1 MVSVRADD
9 IGRRLAQSP
18 KTDTPYRVTGPLF
31 LRLCREAAKR
41 QDIVNNASRKTD
53 NYIAPRAP
61 WCYSAGLLGS
71 HQLRNR
77 MTGTTVPRWSFAEGQ
92 YWSGFGDAGQERR
105 VHRTGFRAITV
116 ATALFT
122 AGCGGAP
129 SLPPAP
135 PASSLPSAEYRI
147 GPGDSLNIFVW
158 RNPEL
163 TVTVPVRPDGRLS
176 IPLVEDVVAI
186 GKTPSALAR
195 EYEERLTK
203 YVKEPLVTVIVEG
216 FVGPI
221 PDSIRIIGEASQPRA
236 LPYRADMT
244 VLDAMIAVGGLTR
257 YAAGNDTV
265 LIRTAQGEQNTYS
278 VHLNNLIRDGDIDS
292 NVALRPGDILI
303 IPQRLF

>member
-1 MVSVRADD
+1 
-9 IGRRLAQSP
+9 
-18 KTDTPYRVTGPLF
+18 
-31 LRLCREAAKR
+31 
-41 QDIVNNASRKTD
+41 
-53 NYIAPRAP
+53 
-61 WCYSAGLLGS
+61 
-71 HQLRNR
+71 
-77 MTGTTVPRWSFAEGQ
+77 
-92 YWSGFGDAGQERR
+92 
-105 VHRTGFRAITV
+105 VHRTYLRAITA
-116 ATALFT
+116 ATALFV
-122 AGCGGAP
+122 AGCGGP
-129 SLPPAP
+129 TLPPAP

-163 TVTVPVRPDGRLS
+163 SISVPVRPDGRLS

-186 GKTPSALAR
+186 GKTPTTLAR
-195 EYEERLTK
+195 EYEQLLGK
-203 YVKEPLVTVIVEG
+203 YIKEPLVTIIVTG

-221 PDSIRIIGEASQPRA
+221 PDQVRIIGEASQPRA

>member
-1 MVSVRADD
+1 M
-9 IGRRLAQSP
+9 
-18 KTDTPYRVTGPLF
+18 
-31 LRLCREAAKR
+31 
-41 QDIVNNASRKTD
+41 
-53 NYIAPRAP
+53 
-61 WCYSAGLLGS
+61 
-71 HQLRNR
+71 
-77 MTGTTVPRWSFAEGQ
+77 
-92 YWSGFGDAGQERR
+92 
-105 VHRTGFRAITV
+105 HRTFFSAM
-116 ATALFT
+116 TAAFVLAV

-129 SLPPAP
+129 ELPPAP

-186 GKTPSALAR
+186 GKTPTTLAR
-195 EYEERLTK
+195 EYETRLAK
-203 YVKEPLVTVIVEG
+203 YIKEPLVTVIVEG

-221 PDSIRIIGEASQPRA
+221 PDQIRVIGEAAQPRA

-257 YAAGNDTV
+257 YAAGNDSV
-265 LIRTAQGEQNTYS
+265 IVRTANGQQTTYS
-278 VHLNNLIRDGDIDS
+278 VHLSSLIRDGDVTS
-292 NVALRPGDILI
+292 NVALQPGDILI